1 MVKKQKQIFNSSDF
15 GYKQPLGQ
23 VLVANISFIL
33 SCGPEKC
40 FYLCF
45 LILNQNHFICS
56 INGQCITKQYSGLR
70 NKLKQLF
77 SQKKILTL
85 VK

>member
-1 MVKKQKQIFNSSDF
+1 MCKCVSLKVPKMHVFMVKKQKQIFNSSDF

-45 LILNQNHFICS
+45 NFKPKSFYL
-56 INGQCITKQYSGLR
+56 
-70 NKLKQLF
+70 
-77 SQKKILTL
+77 
-85 VK
+85 